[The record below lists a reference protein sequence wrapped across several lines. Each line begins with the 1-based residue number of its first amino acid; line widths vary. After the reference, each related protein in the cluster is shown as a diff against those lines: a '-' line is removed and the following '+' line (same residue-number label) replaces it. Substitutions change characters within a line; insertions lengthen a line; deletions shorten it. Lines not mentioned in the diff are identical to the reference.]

1 MSTGGFEAL
10 SVARKLEETGIERG
24 QAEAI
29 AKAVQS
35 GAGAGHEDLV
45 KRADLDSA
53 AAVLRADMYRA
64 PWIQGVGIVAV
75 VAALRFLPV

>member
-1 MSTGGFEAL
+1 MSAGGFDAL
-10 SVARKLEETGIERG
+10 SVARELEGTGIERG

-35 GAGAGHEDLV
+35 AAGAGDEDLV
-45 KRADLDSA
+45 KRADLNSA
-53 AAVLRADMYRA
+53 VAVPRADMYRA
-64 PWIQGVGIVAV
+64 RWIQGVGIVAV